1 MLRRILQQRI
11 GTHVPIHPQK
21 VNNDC
26 FLKSECKKVIVSM
39 IKPNCTDEMSNI
51 KEYMFKT
58 FYKEAPIPIVLK
70 LDRNC
75 QETKRFLQKELDL
88 FVNSGVSYKFCDS
101 SSGDIVGIGFSCVW
115 NRDPSYEIIG

>member
-1 MLRRILQQRI
+1 MLRRILQQKI

-21 VNNDC
+21 VNND
-26 FLKSECKKVIVSM
+26 FFFKSDCKKVTVSI
-39 IKPNCTDEMSNI
+39 IKPNCSDEMCNI
-51 KEYMFKT
+51 KGYMFKT

-101 SSGDIVGIGFSCVW
+101 SSGNIVGIGFSCVW
-115 NRDPSYEIIG
+115 NRDPRYEIIG